1 MKELRGL
8 SHDAKVGVSK
18 TAKRIRQML
27 VRQEIRYKDFVEARK
42 NTLKVLDEKI
52 AHIDDVAEDGE
63 IVNVVGSGAGVLGG
77 LAVIGGILGAP
88 FTGGA
93 SIAAVVAGGT
103 ALGVAGA
110 ATNVI
115 GGTVV
120 NDHLKAD

>member
-1 MKELRGL
+1 M
-8 SHDAKVGVSK
+8 
-18 TAKRIRQML
+18 M

-77 LAVIGGILGAP
+77 LAVIGGILAAP
-88 FTGGA
+88 FTAGA
-93 SIAAVVAGGT
+93 SAAIAVAGGT

-115 GGTVV
+115 GGAVV

>member
-1 MKELRGL
+1 M
-8 SHDAKVGVSK
+8 
-18 TAKRIRQML
+18 M

-115 GGTVV
+115 GGAVV